1 MAMTGAATTG
11 ARGQTEGWLGRDPLR
26 TVALAMITIGVLWR
40 AQLAARGFLA
50 ADDFV
55 LITQASEADLTPGHL
70 LSLYNNH
77 LMPGGR
83 LLIWLVTE
91 YVGLAYWPY
100 VLLMAIGQAV
110 LGLAFFRLLRR
121 MLRPGWLLLLP
132 LGVLLFSPLTLEATS
147 WWAVGVNM
155 LPMQIA
161 MVLAVGAQVAYVQT
175 RRPRHLVGLAL
186 AVFLGLFFFEKALLV
201 VPLVFLLTALLYA
214 EGGVFRTLWTTVR
227 RWWQSWLVLTV
238 LTLGFLAAYLTR
250 SESSLRRP
258 ESPGE
263 VLSFLQQMLGSNL
276 LPGLVGGPWRWL
288 GAGDGAPV
296 AAPPELGSWLA
307 WVLVVAV
314 ILATVRRDRRAGR
327 AWVLLGAYLVMVATI
342 LAATRLGSVFSAVAG
357 GVPRYVSDVVVVA
370 AICLGVALCG
380 LARGPADG
388 VPAQAVPEDS
398 EPEGAAPGPADD
410 PHAAE
415 ARPEPVA
422 AAVPAARP
430 KPLVVARA
438 GVIHAEAA
446 DDPEPEPRPAPEQE
460 SAPASAAPQA
470 AAPPAAAPP
479 AAGPDGPGSGDVPAP
494 ADDTPPPTREPGAS
508 RTPPG
513 AAEPPTADLLA
524 PIPARYRD
532 SVTVM
537 LVLVL
542 VAVCLGTAWT
552 TSRYSDEWARKSA
565 RAYVDT
571 VKLEMASAPPGTV
584 FFDAT
589 VPDNVVPSL
598 SNPYNLQSRF
608 FRSFGTRPVFVDEAE
623 KPSVLDHLGRI
634 QEATVLGSVIQP
646 GPEESCGYRVT
657 AGQTVRMPLDKP
669 RDQWHYVV
677 RVGYLSSGAGSA
689 VLRLGDAT
697 ATFPVK
703 PGLNQHFFRIV
714 GGGDA
719 VELTVTG
726 DRVSFCTNEI
736 AIGDPAPKPE

>member
-11 ARGQTEGWLGRDPLR
+11 ARGQADGWLGRDPFR

-40 AQLAARGFLA
+40 AQLAARGYLA

-55 LITQASEADLTPGHL
+55 LITQASEAELTPEHL

-110 LGLAFFRLLRR
+110 LGLAFLRLLRR
-121 MLRPGWLLLLP
+121 LLRPGWLMLLP

-175 RRPRHLVGLAL
+175 RRRRHLVALAL
-186 AVFLGLFFFEKALLV
+186 SVLLGLFFFEKAVLV

-214 EGGVFRTLWTTVR
+214 EGGVVRTLWTTVR

-307 WVLVVAV
+307 WVLVVAL

-370 AICLGVALCG
+370 ALCLGVALCG
-380 LARGPADG
+380 LARGPAEG
-388 VPAQAVPEDS
+388 WAAGAVPEVP
-398 EPEGAAPGPADD
+398 EPEPADD
-410 PHAAE
+410 APAAE
-415 ARPEPVA
+415 SRPAPQPVTA
-422 AAVPAARP
+422 TVPAARQ

-438 GVIHAEAA
+438 GVIHAEA
-446 DDPEPEPRPAPEQE
+446 DDEPEPEPEPEPVSTVPDASVPDATGPGGPRSDDVERPA
-460 SAPASAAPQA
+460 
-470 AAPPAAAPP
+470 
-479 AAGPDGPGSGDVPAP
+479 G
-494 ADDTPPPTREPGAS
+494 DTPPSAPVPS

-513 AAEPPTADLLA
+513 DSGPPPADLLA

-542 VAVCLGTAWT
+542 MAVCLGTAWT
-552 TSRYSDEWARKSA
+552 TSRYGDEWARKSA
-565 RAYVDT
+565 RTYVET
-571 VKLEMASAPPGTV
+571 VQLEMASAPPGTV
-584 FFDAT
+584 FFDTT
-589 VPDNVVPSL
+589 VPDNVVPAL
-598 SNPYNLQSRF
+598 SNPYNKQSRF
-608 FRSFGTRPVFVDEAE
+608 FRSFGARPVFVDEAE

-634 QEATVLGSVIQP
+634 QEATIQGSVIQP
-646 GPEESCGYRVT
+646 GPEASCGYRVT

-669 RDQWHYVV
+669 RDEWHWVV
-677 RVGYLSSGAGSA
+677 RVGYLSSGTGTA
-689 VLRLGDAT
+689 VLRLGTGT

-714 GGGDA
+714 GGGDTA
-719 VELTVTG
+719 ELSVSG
-726 DRVSFCTNEI
+726 DGVSFCTNEV
-736 AIGDPAPKPE
+736 AIGDPVPKPE